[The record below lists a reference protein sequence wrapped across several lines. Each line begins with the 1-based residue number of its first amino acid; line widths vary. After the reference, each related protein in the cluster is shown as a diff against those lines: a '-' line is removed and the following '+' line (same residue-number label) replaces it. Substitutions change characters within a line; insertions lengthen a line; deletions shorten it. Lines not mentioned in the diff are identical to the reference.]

1 MKKVFFNICV
11 VLQVLLFFVL
21 VFTRFIPIIS
31 PYEYSIMGVL
41 GLFTPVLTII
51 NILFLMAWL
60 LVRKYWLAGISLL
73 GIILSWNV
81 LSVCFAFNILDKNS
95 FPQTADDVTVMSYNV
110 RLLDLYD
117 WTGKKGTRKK
127 LIELI
132 KKQNADILC
141 LQEFYSK
148 DNSGLDNIKAIKE
161 MGQYPYHAECNLK
174 EQANRKWGSVVFSK
188 YPITNK
194 GNIIIN
200 EQKKN
205 MIQECELL
213 INKKKIRL
221 FNIHLHSNKLSAKD
235 VVLEKEGKI
244 AQIAERTIK
253 KSKSIFDKLTL
264 AYSHRGSEVDLS
276 SYLIQEETKYPTI
289 VCGDL
294 NDLPSSYSYFNIRS
308 ELKDAFLEKGMGIGA
323 TYNGN
328 ISFLR
333 IDYIFYQEKL
343 LLNGFKKIKVDYSDH
358 YPLIANF
365 TILD

>member
-1 MKKVFFNICV
+1 MKKFFFKIFIA
-11 VLQVLLFFVL
+11 LQVLLFLVL

-31 PYEYSIMGVL
+31 PHEYSVMGVL

-51 NILFLMAWL
+51 NLLFLLAWL
-60 LVRKYWLAGISLL
+60 LARKYWLAGISLL

-81 LSVCFAFNILDKNS
+81 LSVCFAFNVLDKNT
-95 FPQTADDVTVMSYNV
+95 FPDSIGDITVMSYNV

-132 KKQNADILC
+132 KKQNADVVC

-161 MGQYPYHAECNLK
+161 SGRYPYHAECNLK

-188 YPITNK
+188 YPITDNE
-194 GNIIIN
+194 NIIIN
-200 EQKKN
+200 EEKKN
-205 MIQECELL
+205 MIQECELV

-221 FNIHLHSNKLSAKD
+221 FNIHLHSNKLSSKD

-244 AQIAERTIK
+244 AKLAEKTIK
-253 KSKSIFDKLTL
+253 QSKSIFGKLTR
-264 AYSHRGSEVDLS
+264 AYSQRGSEVDLS

-308 ELKDAFLEKGMGIGA
+308 ELKDAFLEKGIGIGA

-333 IDYIFYQEKL
+333 IDYIFFQEKL
-343 LLNGFKKIKVDYSDH
+343 LLNGFKKIKVNYSDH

-365 TILD
+365 TLLN